1 MKIVSQRWGEGKFHN
16 RRAVIYR
23 DVDDEFGVDCYE
35 NGIRTKQISCKGHS
49 QYYAE
54 DAAENWASGII
65 QPDSAALIYER
76 VDDVVYARYRD
87 KPEIPRWE
95 VKSDHSESWDEEKTD
110 ERMNVIG
117 QNGNDG
123 LHYEEL
129 AKNMF
134 ETLDQEQERRRL
146 SPKTRFDLEQEI
158 MQCWNI
164 VDEIKLI
171 YTYHLDKRQLS
182 EDELANIL
190 IGLEQLYK
198 IKFETLFET
207 FEACIT
213 KKEI

>member
-1 MKIVSQRWGEGKFHN
+1 MKIVSQRWGEGKFHD
-16 RRAVIYR
+16 RRAIIYR
-23 DVDDEFGVDCYE
+23 DVDGEFGVDCYE
-35 NGIRTKQISCKGHS
+35 KGIRIKQISCAGHS
-49 QYYAE
+49 EHYAE
-54 DAAENWASGII
+54 DTAENWVIGII
-65 QPDSAALIYER
+65 DSKL
-76 VDDVVYARYRD
+76 D
-87 KPEIPRWE
+87 
-95 VKSDHSESWDEEKTD
+95 ESWDEEKTD

-134 ETLDQEQERRRL
+134 ETLDLEQERRKL